1 MRMRWTIAIGLLGV
15 VLAVVSALGNA
26 QTFSVLY
33 NFGSMSGD
41 PVNPQPALIAQGLD
55 GNLYSTT
62 ESGGTNGNG
71 TVFAITPDGVLRVIY
86 GSFDVGTSGAFP
98 TGGLTLGTDGNFY
111 GVNQTGGSIGFG
123 TIFKITTDGT
133 LTILH
138 NFAGRAGKDGATP
151 FAPPIEGMDG
161 NFYGTTWQG
170 GMGHGIV
177 YRLTSAGKFTVLHKF
192 NETDGAGPVA
202 ALIQASDGSF
212 YGTTLGG
219 GTNGDGTVFTMTRGG
234 KFSTVYMFDGPTGI
248 APSTQLV
255 EGKDGFYGTTT
266 SGGTYGL
273 GEAFKVTSD
282 GQITVIYS
290 FQGGSSGDGRDPEG
304 GLLLTSGGT
313 VFGTA
318 YQGGK
323 DGDGTIYRI
332 WATGV
337 YRTVHHFNGKSGSG
351 PLVTLSQHTT
361 GLIYGD
367 TFVGGTQG
375 RGVFYGL
382 KAGLKP
388 FVKLLTYS
396 GKHGQTIGIL
406 GQGFTGATAVSFDG
420 APASFNVISDTYMTA
435 TVPRMATTG
444 VVKVTTP
451 SGELKSNKNFVIM

>member
-15 VLAVVSALGNA
+15 VLAVVNALGNA

-41 PVNPQPALIAQGLD
+41 PVNPQGELIAQGLD

-62 ESGGTNGNG
+62 EGGGANGNG
-71 TVFAITPDGVLRVIY
+71 TVFAISPDGVLRVIY
-86 GSFDVGTSGAFP
+86 GSFDIGTSGGLP

-111 GVNQTGGSIGFG
+111 GVNQAGGSIGFG

-138 NFAGRAGKDGATP
+138 NFGGKDGATP
-151 FAPPIEGMDG
+151 FAPPIQGTDG

-170 GMGHGIV
+170 GRGHGIV
-177 YRLTSAGKFTVLHKF
+177 YRLTAAGKFTVLHEF

-219 GTNGDGTVFTMTRGG
+219 GTYGDGTVFVAKGA
-234 KFSTVYMFDGPTGI
+234 KFSTVYMFDGPTGN

-266 SGGTYGL
+266 DGGTYGL
-273 GEAFKVTSD
+273 GEAFKVTSG

-290 FQGGSSGDGRDPEG
+290 FQGGDSVDGRDPEG
-304 GLLLTSGGT
+304 GLLLTPQGG
-313 VFGTA
+313 VYGTA
-318 YQGGK
+318 FQGGK
-323 DGDGTIYRI
+323 DKDGTIYRI
-332 WATGV
+332 SAAGV
-337 YRTVHHFNGKSGSG
+337 YRSFHQFNGKSGSG
-351 PLVTLSQHTT
+351 PLATLAQHTT

-367 TFVGGTQG
+367 TYGGGTQDL
-375 RGVFYGL
+375 GVFYGHN
-382 KAGLKP
+382 ARLKP

-406 GQGFTGATAVSFDG
+406 GQGFTGATAVSFNG
-420 APASFNVISDTYMTA
+420 TPASFNVISDTYMTA
-435 TVPRMATTG
+435 IVPKMATTG
-444 VVKVTTP
+444 VVKVTMP
-451 SGELKSNKNFVIM
+451 SGTLKSNKNFVIM